1 MAEKQQRGVLR
12 GGDFGALDDPRSRPG
27 PAEAHAHGDAVMGGA
42 RAGRQPRCHAW
53 DINCVRSSHLAGT
66 AAWGCIAGARG
77 DLVPVVA
84 DRERQLRV
92 ASTEAV
98 DAAPTLR
105 L

>member
-1 MAEKQQRGVLR
+1 MRGTLTVC
-12 GGDFGALDDPRSRPG
+12 
-27 PAEAHAHGDAVMGGA
+27 GA
-42 RAGRQPRCHAW
+42 RTLQG
-53 DINCVRSSHLAGT
+53 GT